1 MPLCTGRHDDA
12 ASHGNLRHDDAASHE
27 YLAPITQTS
36 AIWLQVFVPPKKAEH
51 PPDFNIHDYP
61 LGRFAF
67 IFVTLT
73 MGWPAY
79 LFFNVTGRP
88 YKSRWVNHFDPY
100 SEIFSKRER
109 VEV

>member
-1 MPLCTGRHDDA
+1 MCASGCLHTRLICCTRY
-12 ASHGNLRHDDAASHE
+12 R
-27 YLAPITQTS
+27 
-36 AIWLQVFVPPKKAEH
+36 QVFVPPKKAEH
-51 PPDFNIHDYP
+51 PPDFSVHDYA

-73 MGWPAY
+73 MGWPTY

-88 YKSRWVNHFDPY
+88 YKSHWVNHFDPY

-109 VEV
+109 VEVRRLSACLLAATCG

>member
-1 MPLCTGRHDDA
+1 MCR
-12 ASHGNLRHDDAASHE
+12 
-27 YLAPITQTS
+27 
-36 AIWLQVFVPPKKAEH
+36 WQVFVPPKKAEH
-51 PPDFNIHDYP
+51 PPDFTINDYA
-61 LGRFAF
+61 LGRFAY

-79 LFFNVTGRP
+79 LFFNVTSRP

-109 VEV
+109 VEVCCRGFFLMWLGGPARLTP